1 MRVPLRKPR
10 WRHPGLQPGWI
21 DRPHQTL
28 ALGELSLEGGEAIR
42 DFEIS
47 YVVHGTRSRGDDNV
61 ILVLTAIGSR
71 QLDVTGGRSCCA
83 CRAS

>member
-1 MRVPLRKPR
+1 MSPSRTNR
-10 WRHPGLQPGWI
+10 WRHPALQPGWI

-28 ALGELSLEGGEAIR
+28 GLGDFPLESGEVIR

-71 QLDVTGGRSCCA
+71 QLDVTGARSCCA